1 MERMTHSP
9 ERSRGGWIAAW
20 LVGLALALAL
30 VTPACTTSTSAST
43 VGCSLN
49 SDCASGLICALG
61 KCRAQCVDAADCPV
75 TGSSCIDDGR
85 NPVCQPPAEKNKPC
99 TRLADCPTPLA
110 CASDYR
116 CRNLCESDAD
126 CNVLGIKGRACVK
139 DANLVD
145 YCADPGEYANGA
157 LDTQPPANAPSV
169 PVVEPEG
176 GASAIVAALPSG
188 DLIATNIGPGG
199 GTLGTVGVDG
209 VTITIPPNALT
220 STLAITVQRSGQ
232 LGPNGTIG
240 QVFEIGPTG
249 TTFAMPVTIAF
260 NYTDAELAGL
270 APSGF
275 AVETPSGVSGLWTPL
290 SQIVVDI
297 YAHTIAGQT
306 THLSPYALVQQGLGS
321 STVEDA
327 GGALGSD
334 SGSAI
339 NGDGVPGLGDGS
351 SSSSFDSSSS
361 SVEAGPVAAGD
372 ASLSPVIGV
381 DAGALGPGD
390 ASVSP
395 VVGVDAGL
403 ISVSLEAGE

>member
-1 MERMTHSP
+1 MKRMTRSP
-9 ERSRGGWIAAW
+9 ERSSGGWMAAW
-20 LVGLALALAL
+20 LIGVALASAL
-30 VTPACTTSTSAST
+30 MAPACTTSTSAST

-61 KCRAQCVDAADCPV
+61 KCRTQCVDAADCPV
-75 TGSSCIDDGR
+75 AESSCIDDGR
-85 NPVCQPPAEKNKPC
+85 YPVCQPPAERNKPC
-99 TRLADCPTPLA
+99 THLADCPTPLA

-139 DANLVD
+139 DANLVE
-145 YCADPGEYANGA
+145 YCADPGEYANGV

-176 GASAIVAALPSG
+176 GASTIVAALPSG

-209 VTITIPPNALT
+209 VTVTIPPNALT
-220 STLAITVQRSGQ
+220 STLAMTVQRSGQ
-232 LGPNGTIG
+232 LGPDGTIG

-249 TTFAMPVTIAF
+249 TTFAVPITIAF

-270 APSGF
+270 APSEF
-275 AVETPSGVSGLWTPL
+275 AVETTSGGSGPWTPL

-306 THLSPYALVQQGLGS
+306 THLSPYALVQQGPGS
-321 STVEDA
+321 GTVADA
-327 GGALGSD
+327 GVAQGAD

-339 NGDGVPGLGDGS
+339 YSDGAAGFSDGGS
-351 SSSSFDSSSS
+351 SSSAD
-361 SVEAGPVAAGD
+361 AGPLGAGD
-372 ASLSPVIGV
+372 ASLT
-381 DAGALGPGD
+381 
-390 ASVSP
+390 P

-403 ISVSLEAGE
+403 TRVFLEAGE